1 MQLHRFAP
9 SEPLAPFVRVFEVLE
24 TDAPMLRSLVPEPG
38 LILAFRYAGSASL
51 VESGVAHR
59 VPDQALTGVRRTAR
73 RMFTPAGGGLVL
85 AKFRGAGAG
94 AFFDL
99 PLHHLFGET
108 VDLAALADPG
118 AIRATADR
126 LGAARDHQAR
136 VAAVEAFLLA
146 LRTRRAW
153 PGDPLVDAALRSL
166 KTDPAA
172 LRVGALARQLGLS
185 VDSLEK
191 RFRRVAGASPKQL
204 AAILRLRR
212 AIAAHRPGLS
222 LTRLA
227 QDAGY
232 YDQPHFIRQVVAAVG
247 EPPKAFLEGAEYCL

>member
-1 MQLHRFAP
+1 MKLHRFAP
-9 SEPLAPFVRVFEVLE
+9 SESLAPFVRVFEVLE

-51 VESGVAHR
+51 VEGGVAR
-59 VPDQALTGVRRTAR
+59 RLPDQALTGVRRTAR

-85 AKFRGAGAG
+85 AKFRSAGAG

-108 VDLAALADPG
+108 VDLAALAEPG

-126 LGAARDHQAR
+126 LGAAPDHRAR
-136 VAAVEAFLLA
+136 VAAVEGFLQA
-146 LRTRRAW
+146 QRARRAW
-153 PGDPLVDAALRSL
+153 PGDPLVDEALQRI
-166 KTDPAA
+166 KTDPAG
-172 LRVGALARQLGLS
+172 LRVGPLARELGLS

-212 AIAAHRPGLS
+212 AIAAHRPGMS

-227 QDAGY
+227 LDAGY
-232 YDQPHFIRQVVAAVG
+232 YDQPHFIRQFVATVG
-247 EPPKAFLEGAEYCL
+247 APPGAYLEGAEFCV

>member
-1 MQLHRFAP
+1 MKLHRFAP
-9 SEPLAPFVRVFEVLE
+9 SESLAPFVRVFEVLE
-24 TDAPMLRSLVPEPG
+24 TDTPMLRSLVPEPG

-51 VESGVAHR
+51 LEGGLAR
-59 VPDQALTGVRRTAR
+59 RMPDQALTGMRRTAR
-73 RMFTPAGGGLVL
+73 RMVTPAGGGLVL

-94 AFFDL
+94 AFFGL

-108 VDLAALADPG
+108 VDLNALAEPG
-118 AIRATADR
+118 AVRAAADR
-126 LGAARDHQAR
+126 LGAAQDHRAR

-146 LRTRRAW
+146 LRARRAW
-153 PGDPLVDAALRSL
+153 PGDPLVDAALRAIQA
-166 KTDPAA
+166 DPAA
-172 LRVGALARQLGLS
+172 LRVGALAQALGLS

-191 RFRRVAGASPKQL
+191 RFRQVAGASPKQL

-212 AIAAHRPGLS
+212 AIAGHRPGTS

-227 QDAGY
+227 LDAGY

-247 EPPKAFLEGAEYCL
+247 VPPKTFLEGAEYCL